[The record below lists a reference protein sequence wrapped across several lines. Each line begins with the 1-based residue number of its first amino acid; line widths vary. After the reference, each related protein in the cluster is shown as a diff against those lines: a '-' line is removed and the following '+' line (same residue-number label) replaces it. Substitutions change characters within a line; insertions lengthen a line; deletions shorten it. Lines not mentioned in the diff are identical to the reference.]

1 MDFGA
6 VDIKNHLPYRLNA
19 DGERIEL
26 TPNYVMLYEW
36 FTAWYNSAI
45 SFALVEVNARTT
57 NQVIMMF
64 CIYVTNA
71 MINAYLIGVFI
82 DQFSVKNEKK
92 TQKQEK
98 LDESNL
104 TMGQLGCLPES
115 LKQKVRTFFLQSFQ
129 MQQLQIEFDE
139 LSGSLKKSL
148 MQRLKFE
155 LCERIIC
162 SSTCFF
168 YIRLNLISNYQKQ
181 LMRASPEDKALLNGD
196 EPAVEYKKFV
206 FSLINNLQL
215 IKHEPGQ

>member
-1 MDFGA
+1 MSTFPFDTIGRAAGVTSASFYLFADIMSLLKAQRLKKILKKIRDMPIAIEDKALMQVMYYAFLIFVYTHIIGCIMWLSLKTNQHWVPAVDFGA
-6 VDIKNHLPYRLNA
+6 VSIKNHLDYRLNA
-19 DGERIEL
+19 DGDIIQL

-104 TMGQLGCLPES
+104 TMSQLGNLPEN

-129 MQQLQIEFDE
+129 M
-139 LSGSLKKSL
+139 
-148 MQRLKFE
+148 
-155 LCERIIC
+155 
-162 SSTCFF
+162 
-168 YIRLNLISNYQKQ
+168 
-181 LMRASPEDKALLNGD
+181 
-196 EPAVEYKKFV
+196 
-206 FSLINNLQL
+206 
-215 IKHEPGQ
+215 